1 MCAVMM
7 IFYRMQMG
15 AEPSVHTAANIFRE
29 ICYNYRDQLTAGI
42 IVAGWDKDNGGQV
55 TTLSYMY
62 KSTLYLLYLTPC
74 IIISAMVFS
83 G

>member
-1 MCAVMM
+1 MMCADML

-29 ICYNYRDQLTAGI
+29 ICYNYRDQLSAGI

-62 KSTLYLLYLTPC
+62 KPT
-74 IIISAMVFS
+74 
-83 G
+83 